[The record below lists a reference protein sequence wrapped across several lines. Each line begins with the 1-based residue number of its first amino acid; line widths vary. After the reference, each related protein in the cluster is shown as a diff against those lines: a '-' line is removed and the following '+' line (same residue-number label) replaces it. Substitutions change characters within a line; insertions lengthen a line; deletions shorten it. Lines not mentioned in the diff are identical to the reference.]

1 MFNLSVNGTDIL
13 FGEFS
18 MEQSSN
24 NPLNNYVLYTGGA
37 YGADTLFGVLADQY
51 GVGKQFHIRPIGN
64 TKIHKTLVKLGY
76 GPLVAP
82 EDKLA
87 FARDKI
93 QELIGLK
100 LTSNLGNNLKARNY
114 FQVSNSE
121 SVLAVAKLKP
131 DMKSVYGGTDV
142 AVGLSIALNLPTYVL
157 DVTTESWYMYDSI
170 AKKFTPFSGV
180 PPLTRKFTGVGTR
193 DIENYNIKDKVS
205 GNWVPRK
212 EFVGEAKAETLSSIL
227 RQVFL

>member
-1 MFNLSVNGTDIL
+1 
-13 FGEFS
+13 

-24 NPLNNYVLYTGGA
+24 NPLNNYVLFSGGA

-121 SVLAVAKLKP
+121 SVLAVARLKS

-157 DVTTESWYMYDSI
+157 DVTTENWFIYDCSQN
-170 AKKFTPFSGV
+170 KFISYEGT

-193 DIENYNIKDKVS
+193 DLENYQVKDKNT
-205 GNWVPRK
+205 GLWVDRPQ
-212 EFVGEAKAETLSSIL
+212 FIGEEKATRL
-227 RQVFL
+227 RNKIEQVFIKATENTQ

>member
-1 MFNLSVNGTDIL
+1 M
-13 FGEFS
+13 
-18 MEQSSN
+18 
-24 NPLNNYVLYTGGA
+24 
-37 YGADTLFGVLADQY
+37 
-51 GVGKQFHIRPIGN
+51 
-64 TKIHKTLVKLGY
+64 
-76 GPLVAP
+76 P

-131 DMKSVYGGTDV
+131 DMKSVFGGTSV
-142 AVGLSIALNLPTYVL
+142 AVDLGIALNLPVYVL

>member
-1 MFNLSVNGTDIL
+1 MAKNTFENH
-13 FGEFS
+13 
-18 MEQSSN
+18 
-24 NPLNNYVLYTGGA
+24 VLYTGGA

-131 DMKSVYGGTDV
+131 DMKSVKGGTSV
-142 AVGLSIALNLPTYVL
+142 AVDLGIALNLPTYVL

-212 EFVGEAKAETLSSIL
+212 EFVGEEKAETLSSIL

>member
-1 MFNLSVNGTDIL
+1 MAKNTFENH
-13 FGEFS
+13 
-18 MEQSSN
+18 
-24 NPLNNYVLYTGGA
+24 VLYTGGA

-131 DMKSVYGGTDV
+131 DMKSVKGGTSV
-142 AVGLSIALNLPTYVL
+142 AVDLGVALNLPVYVL

-212 EFVGEAKAETLSSIL
+212 EFVGEEKAETLSSIL

>member
-1 MFNLSVNGTDIL
+1 MAKNTFENH
-13 FGEFS
+13 
-18 MEQSSN
+18 
-24 NPLNNYVLYTGGA
+24 VLYSGGA
-37 YGADTLFGVLADQY
+37 YGSDALFSILADQY
-51 GVGKQFHIRPIGN
+51 GVGKQFHIRPTGN
-64 TKIHKTLVKLGY
+64 TKIHKTIVKLGY
-76 GPLVAP
+76 APLVVP
-82 EDKLA
+82 EDKLTL
-87 FARDKI
+87 ARDKI

-121 SVLAVAKLKP
+121 SVLAVAKLKS
-131 DMKSVYGGTDV
+131 DMKSVSGGTDV
-142 AVGLSIALNLPTYVL
+142 AVQLGIALKLPVYVL
-157 DVTTESWYMYDSI
+157 DVHSESWHIYDSNSE
-170 AKKFTPFSGV
+170 KFILFSGV

-227 RQVFL
+227 RQIFL

>member
-1 MFNLSVNGTDIL
+1 MTKNTFENH
-13 FGEFS
+13 
-18 MEQSSN
+18 
-24 NPLNNYVLYTGGA
+24 VLYTGGA
-37 YGADTLFGVLADQY
+37 YGADTLFGMLAHQY

-87 FARDKI
+87 FARVKI

-100 LTSNLGNNLKARNY
+100 LTNNLMNNLKTRNY

-121 SVLAVAKLKP
+121 SVLAVARIKSDL
-131 DMKSVYGGTDV
+131 KSVSGGTDV
-142 AVGLSIALNLPTYVL
+142 AVQLGIALGLPVYVL
-157 DVTTESWYMYDSI
+157 DVHSESWHIYNSTSE
-170 AKKFTPFSGV
+170 KFILFSGV

-193 DIENYNIKDKVS
+193 DIENYNVKDKVT

-212 EFVGEAKAETLSSIL
+212 EFVGEEKAETLSSIL
-227 RQVFL
+227 RQVFLQN

>member
-1 MFNLSVNGTDIL
+1 MAKNTFENH
-13 FGEFS
+13 
-18 MEQSSN
+18 
-24 NPLNNYVLYTGGA
+24 VLYTGGA

-131 DMKSVYGGTDV
+131 DMKSVKGGTSV
-142 AVGLSIALNLPTYVL
+142 AVDLGIALNLPVYVL

-205 GNWVPRK
+205 GNWVSRK
-212 EFVGEAKAETLSSIL
+212 EFVGEEKAETLSSIL

>member
-1 MFNLSVNGTDIL
+1 MAKNTFENH
-13 FGEFS
+13 
-18 MEQSSN
+18 
-24 NPLNNYVLYTGGA
+24 VLYTGGA

-131 DMKSVYGGTDV
+131 DMKSVNGGTSV
-142 AVGLSIALNLPTYVL
+142 AVDLGIALNLPVYVL

-212 EFVGEAKAETLSSIL
+212 EFVGEEKAETLSSIL

>member
-1 MFNLSVNGTDIL
+1 MAKNTFENH
-13 FGEFS
+13 
-18 MEQSSN
+18 
-24 NPLNNYVLYTGGA
+24 VLYSGGA
-37 YGADTLFGVLADQY
+37 YGSDALFSILADQY
-51 GVGKQFHIRPIGN
+51 GVGKQFHIRPTGN
-64 TKIHKTLVKLGY
+64 TKIHKTIVKLGY
-76 GPLVAP
+76 APLVVP
-82 EDKLA
+82 EDKLTL
-87 FARDKI
+87 ARDKI

-121 SVLAVAKLKP
+121 SVLAVAKLKS
-131 DMKSVYGGTDV
+131 DMKSVSGGTDV
-142 AVGLSIALNLPTYVL
+142 AVQLGIALKLPVYVL
-157 DVTTESWYMYDSI
+157 DVHSESWHIYDSNSE
-170 AKKFTPFSGV
+170 KFILFSGV

>member
-1 MFNLSVNGTDIL
+1 MAKNTFENH
-13 FGEFS
+13 
-18 MEQSSN
+18 
-24 NPLNNYVLYTGGA
+24 VLYTGGA

-82 EDKLA
+82 EYKLA

-131 DMKSVYGGTDV
+131 DMKSVFGGTSV
-142 AVGLSIALNLPTYVL
+142 AVDLGIALNLPVYVL

-212 EFVGEAKAETLSSIL
+212 EFVGEEKAETLSSIL

>member
-1 MFNLSVNGTDIL
+1 MTKNTFENH
-13 FGEFS
+13 
-18 MEQSSN
+18 
-24 NPLNNYVLYTGGA
+24 VLYSGGA
-37 YGADTLFGVLADQY
+37 YGADTLFGILADQY
-51 GVGKQFHIRPIGN
+51 GVGKQFHIRPTGN

-76 GPLVAP
+76 GPLVVP
-82 EDKLA
+82 EDKLTL
-87 FARDKI
+87 ARAKI

-121 SVLAVAKLKP
+121 SVLAVAKLKS
-131 DMKSVYGGTDV
+131 DMKSVNGGTSV
-142 AVGLSIALNLPTYVL
+142 AVDLGIALNLPVYVL
-157 DVTTESWYMYDSI
+157 DVATESWYMYDS
-170 AKKFTPFSGV
+170 ASEKFILFSGV

-193 DIENYNIKDKVS
+193 DIENYNVKDKVT

-212 EFVGEAKAETLSSIL
+212 EFVGEEKAETLSSIL

>member
-1 MFNLSVNGTDIL
+1 MAKNTFENH
-13 FGEFS
+13 
-18 MEQSSN
+18 
-24 NPLNNYVLYTGGA
+24 VLYTGGA

-64 TKIHKTLVKLGY
+64 TKIHKTLVKLRY

-131 DMKSVYGGTDV
+131 DMKSVKGGTSV
-142 AVGLSIALNLPTYVL
+142 AVDLGIALNLPVYVL

-205 GNWVPRK
+205 GNWVSRK
-212 EFVGEAKAETLSSIL
+212 EFVGEEKAETLSSIL

>member
-1 MFNLSVNGTDIL
+1 MAKNTFENH
-13 FGEFS
+13 
-18 MEQSSN
+18 
-24 NPLNNYVLYTGGA
+24 VLYTGGA
-37 YGADTLFGVLADQY
+37 YGADTLFGVLSDQY

-131 DMKSVYGGTDV
+131 DMKSVNGGTSV
-142 AVGLSIALNLPTYVL
+142 AVDLGIALNLPVYVL

-170 AKKFTPFSGV
+170 AKKFTPFSGI

-212 EFVGEAKAETLSSIL
+212 EFVGEEKAETLSSIL

>member
-1 MFNLSVNGTDIL
+1 MAKNTFENH
-13 FGEFS
+13 
-18 MEQSSN
+18 
-24 NPLNNYVLYTGGA
+24 VLYTGGA

-131 DMKSVYGGTDV
+131 DMKSVNGGTSV
-142 AVGLSIALNLPTYVL
+142 AVDLGIALNLPVYVL
-157 DVTTESWYMYDSI
+157 DVTTESWYLYDSI

-212 EFVGEAKAETLSSIL
+212 EFVGEEKAETLSSIL